1 MDKLFFVPYFIH
13 YSDIIIIKTFYMTTG
28 LMKIY
33 NAIKHNLF
41 HILIIFLKVNFLIC
55 NFYLYGNYIY
65 MEINKTM
72 NFLIRFF

>member
-1 MDKLFFVPYFIH
+1 
-13 YSDIIIIKTFYMTTG
+13 MTTG

-41 HILIIFLKVNFLIC
+41 HILIIFLKVNFSIC